1 MSEYKITNIVV
12 AGLGGQGV
20 LTASD
25 IVAEVAATAGLD
37 VKKSELHGM
46 SQRGGSVSSDIRFGT
61 EVFSPMVPEGEA
73 QFLVATSVDQV
84 SVNTSVLSPSGVVI
98 DPTSLKD
105 AKLFPKRPGW
115 LQFAIIF
122 PSLCRKRMW
131 PRFS

>member
-1 MSEYKITNIVV
+1 
-12 AGLGGQGV
+12 
-20 LTASD
+20 
-25 IVAEVAATAGLD
+25 
-37 VKKSELHGM
+37 M

-105 AKLFPKRPGW
+105 AKLRNPKSINIALLGVLSRHLDFSEEAW
-115 LQFAIIF
+115 LAAIRNNLSE
-122 PSLCRKRMW
+122 SLQEANVAAFLLGR
-131 PRFS
+131 SV